1 MSGLV
6 VPLRVLFLTHRLPYA
21 PNRGDRLRA
30 YHILRTL
37 AAEDAQTDVVSLV
50 HDEEEAAQVGAMQP
64 FTASVQVARV
74 PRINNLARGLL
85 QLPTRRPLTHALLD
99 SPEVAPAIARVM
111 ARTPPDVVLAFCSGM
126 VRFAM
131 QPPLLHIPCVLD
143 MVDADSA
150 KWAALAASSH
160 LPKRL
165 IYAREA
171 RCLSRF
177 EVDAMRH
184 ARATLIVNDR
194 EKQMLQ
200 ALDATARIHVME
212 NGVDLEMFQP
222 QAPPAPSQ
230 TVVFCGVMNYAP
242 NEEGALWIAREVW
255 PLVKKQQPSA
265 SLMLVGASPTASVRA
280 LALMDSSITVT
291 GTVPDVRPFLWSA
304 AVAAAPLQTARGVQN
319 KVLEALAAGIPV
331 VATPQVAEGLP
342 AGTHVGVSVAGDPR
356 AFAASILQLLEMP
369 AATRR
374 GIAFAANLLE
384 LSWSE
389 RLKNLVPLLEE
400 VSRVRVTVH

>member
-1 MSGLV
+1 VS
-6 VPLRVLFLTHRLPYA
+6 LRVLFLTHRLPYA

-37 AAEDAQTDVVSLV
+37 AAEAAQTDVISLV
-50 HDEEEAAQVGAMQP
+50 HDEEEAAQAGAMTA
-64 FTASVQVARV
+64 FTNSVQVARV
-74 PRINNLARGLL
+74 PRIGNLARGLL
-85 QLPTRRPLTHALLD
+85 HLPTRRPLTHSLLD
-99 SPEVAPAIARVM
+99 SPEVAPAIARVL
-111 ARTPPDVVLAFCSGM
+111 AKHPPDVVLAFCSGM

-131 QPPLLHIPCVLD
+131 EPPLLHIPCVLD

-160 LPKRL
+160 IPKRF

-194 EKQMLQ
+194 ERQLLQ
-200 ALDATARIHVME
+200 ALDATARLLVME
-212 NGVDLEMFQP
+212 NGVDLEMFRP
-222 QAPPAPSQ
+222 QAPPGPSQ

-242 NEEGALWIAREVW
+242 NEEGALWMAREVW
-255 PLVKKQQPSA
+255 PRVKQQNPGA
-265 SLMLVGASPTASVRA
+265 SLMIVGASPTLAVRT
-280 LALMDSSITVT
+280 LAQMDTSITVT

-331 VATPQVAEGLP
+331 VATPVVAEGLSD
-342 AGTHVGVSVAGDPR
+342 GTRVGVSVAGDPD
-356 AFAASILQLLEMP
+356 AFAASLLHLLKMSP
-369 AATRR
+369 AARR
-374 GIAFAANLLE
+374 NIAASANLRE
-384 LSWSE
+384 LTWRE

>member
-1 MSGLV
+1 M
-6 VPLRVLFLTHRLPYA
+6 
-21 PNRGDRLRA
+21 
-30 YHILRTL
+30 
-37 AAEDAQTDVVSLV
+37 
-50 HDEEEAAQVGAMQP
+50 
-64 FTASVQVARV
+64 
-74 PRINNLARGLL
+74 NNLARGLI
-85 QLPTRRPLTHALLD
+85 QIPTRRPLTHALLD

-111 ARTPPDVVLAFCSGM
+111 AKTPPDVVLAFCSGM

-131 QPPLLHIPCVLD
+131 EPPLLHIPCVLD

-150 KWAALAASSH
+150 KWASLAASSRF
-160 LPKRL
+160 PKRL

-177 EVDAMRH
+177 EVEAMRH
-184 ARATLIVNDR
+184 ARATLIVNER
-194 EKQMLQ
+194 ERQMLQ

-212 NGVDLEMFQP
+212 NGVDLGTFQP

-230 TVVFCGVMNYAP
+230 TVVFCGVMNYTP

-255 PLVKKQQPSA
+255 PLVKRQQPSA

-280 LALMDSSITVT
+280 LALADSSITVT
-291 GTVPDVRPFLWSA
+291 GTVPDVRPFLWNA

-342 AGTHVGVSVAGDPR
+342 AGTHVAVSVAADPR
-356 AFAASILQLLEMP
+356 AFAGSLLQLLEMSP
-369 AATRR
+369 ETRR
-374 GIAFAANLLE
+374 GLAFAANLRE
-384 LSWSE
+384 LSWQE

-400 VSRVRVTVH
+400 VSRARVTVH

>member
-1 MSGLV
+1 

-37 AAEDAQTDVVSLV
+37 AAEDAATDVISLV
-50 HDEEEAAQVGAMQP
+50 HDDEEAAQAGGMQS
-64 FTASVQVARV
+64 FTASVQTARV
-74 PRINNLARGLL
+74 PRVQNLARGLL

-99 SPEVAPAIARVM
+99 SPEIAPAIARVM
-111 ARTPPDVVLAFCSGM
+111 DKHPPDVVLAFCSGM

-131 QPPLLHIPCVLD
+131 EPPLLHVPCVLD

-150 KWAALAASSH
+150 KWSALAASSH
-160 LPKRL
+160 LPKRW

-194 EKQMLQ
+194 ERQMLQ

-212 NGVDLEMFQP
+212 NGVDLDMFLP

-255 PLVKKQQPSA
+255 PLVKQQQPAA

-280 LALMDSSITVT
+280 LAMMDSSITVT

-319 KVLEALAAGIPV
+319 KVLEALAAGVPV

-342 AGTHVGVSVAGDPR
+342 AGTQVGVSVAGDPR
-356 AFAASILQLLEMP
+356 AFAASILHLLGIAP
-369 AATRR
+369 ATRR
-374 GIAFAANLLE
+374 SIAFAANLRDLT
-384 LSWSE
+384 WRE

>member
-1 MSGLV
+1 VS
-6 VPLRVLFLTHRLPYA
+6 LRVLFLTHRLPYA

-37 AAEDAQTDVVSLV
+37 AAEEVLTDVISLV
-50 HDEEEAAQVGAMQP
+50 HDEEEAAQVGAMQD

-74 PRINNLARGLL
+74 PRLTNLARGLI

-99 SPEVAPAIARVM
+99 SPDVASAIARVM
-111 ARTPPDVVLAFCSGM
+111 QTNPPDVFLAFCSGM

-131 QPPLLHIPCVLD
+131 APPLLHIPCVLD

-150 KWAALAASSH
+150 KWAQLAASSH

-177 EVDAMRH
+177 EVEAMRH
-184 ARATLIVNDR
+184 ARATLVVNDR

-200 ALDATARIHVME
+200 ALDAMARIHVME
-212 NGVDLEMFQP
+212 NGVDLDMFQP

-230 TVVFCGVMNYAP
+230 TVVFCGVMNYTP

-255 PLVKKQQPSA
+255 PLVKQHQPTA

-280 LALMDSSITVT
+280 LAMMDSSITVT

-319 KVLEALAAGIPV
+319 KVLEALAAGVPV

-342 AGTHVGVSVAGDPR
+342 SGTHVGVSVAGDPR

-369 AATRR
+369 PATRR
-374 GIAFAANLLE
+374 GIAGAANLRALT
-384 LSWSE
+384 WPE
-389 RLKNLVPLLEE
+389 RLKHLVPLLEE